1 VTVAV
6 SLQALRARVY
16 IGLYPWLIAV
26 VTLAAVWVGVHYG
39 KLAPAQ
45 EQLAVVE
52 GEWAGARR
60 DLAQRL
66 EARQA
71 RQDLQRVMA
80 MLPSSRD
87 FARLPLA
94 ISEMASRDGVSV
106 PALSYTL
113 EKSSDGLATKA
124 FLQGAVTGSY
134 QDLRRFIYHLE
145 AADGLLLFIEDLSAG
160 RSSGARAEK
169 TGKGVTVTLRLATYI
184 REESPAGRALRAGL
198 E

>member
-1 VTVAV
+1 MAV

-26 VTLAAVWVGVHYG
+26 VTLAAVWAGVQYG

-45 EQLAVVE
+45 EQLAAVE

-71 RQDLQRVMA
+71 RKDLRQVLA
-80 MLPSSRD
+80 MLPSPRD

-94 ISEMASRDGVSV
+94 ISEMARRDGVRV

-124 FLQGAVTGSY
+124 FLHGAVTGSY

-145 AADGLLLFIEDLSAG
+145 APDGLLLFIEDLSVG
-160 RSSGARAEK
+160 RSPAARAGK
-169 TGKGVTVTLRLATYI
+169 KDKGVTVTLRLVTYV
-184 REESPAGRALRAGL
+184 REEGRAGRALRASL
-198 E
+198 K

>member
-1 VTVAV
+1 MAV
-6 SLQALRARVY
+6 SLKALRARVY

-26 VTLAAVWVGVHYG
+26 VMLAAVWAGAHYG
-39 KLAPAQ
+39 RLAPAQ

-52 GEWAGARR
+52 GELAGARR

-71 RQDLQRVMA
+71 RKDIQQVMA

-94 ISEMASRDGVSV
+94 ISEMARRDGVSI

-124 FLQGAVTGSY
+124 FLQGAVTGQY

-145 AADGLLLFIEDLSAG
+145 APDGLLLFIEDLSAG
-160 RSSGARAEK
+160 RSSGARAGK
-169 TGKGVTVTLRLATYI
+169 TANGVTVTLRLATYI
-184 REESPAGRALRAGL
+184 REESHAGQALRAGL

>member
-1 VTVAV
+1 VAV
-6 SLQALRARVY
+6 SLKALRARVY

-26 VTLAAVWVGVHYG
+26 GLLAAVWVGVHYG

-45 EQLAVVE
+45 EQLAAVE

-71 RQDLQRVMA
+71 RKDIQQVMA
-80 MLPSSRD
+80 MLPSPRD
-87 FARLPLA
+87 FDRLPLA
-94 ISEMASRDGVSV
+94 ISEMAKRDGVSV

-124 FLQGAVTGSY
+124 FLQGAVTGQY

-160 RSSGARAEK
+160 RSSGARAGK

-184 REESPAGRALRAGL
+184 REEGHAGRALRAGL

>member
-1 VTVAV
+1 M
-6 SLQALRARVY
+6 Y

-26 VTLAAVWVGVHYG
+26 VTLAAVLAGVHYG

-45 EQLAVVE
+45 EQLAAVE

-71 RQDLQRVMA
+71 RKDFQQVMA
-80 MLPSSRD
+80 MLPSPRD

-94 ISEMASRDGVSV
+94 ISEMARRDGVSV

-124 FLQGAVTGSY
+124 FLQGAVTGQY

-145 AADGLLLFIEDLSAG
+145 APDGLLLFIEDLSVG
-160 RSSGARAEK
+160 RSPAARAEK
-169 TGKGVTVTLRLATYI
+169 KDKGVTVTLRLVTYI
-184 REESPAGRALRAGL
+184 REEGLAGRALRASL

>member
-1 VTVAV
+1 MAV
-6 SLQALRARVY
+6 SLKALRARVY

-26 VTLAAVWVGVHYG
+26 VTLAAVWASVHYG
-39 KLAPAQ
+39 KLALVQ
-45 EQLAVVE
+45 EQLAAVE

-71 RQDLQRVMA
+71 RKDLQQVMA
-80 MLPSSRD
+80 MLPSPRD

-94 ISEMASRDGVSV
+94 ISEMARRDGVSV

-145 AADGLLLFIEDLSAG
+145 APDGLLLFIEDLSVG
-160 RSSGARAEK
+160 RSPAARAEK
-169 TGKGVTVTLRLATYI
+169 KDKGVTVTLRLVTYI
-184 REESPAGRALRAGL
+184 REEGRAGRALRASL

>member
-1 VTVAV
+1 MAL
-6 SLQALRARVY
+6 SLKALRARIY
-16 IGLYPWLIAV
+16 IGLYPWLITV
-26 VTLAAVWVGVHYG
+26 VMLAAVWAGVHYG

-45 EQLAVVE
+45 EQLAAVE

-66 EARQA
+66 EAKQA
-71 RQDLQRVMA
+71 RKDLKQVLA
-80 MLPSSRD
+80 MLPSPRD

-94 ISEMASRDGVSV
+94 ISEMAKRDGVIV
-106 PALSYTL
+106 PSFSYTL

-124 FLQGAVTGSY
+124 FLQGAVTGQY

-145 AADGLLLFIEDLSAG
+145 ASDGLLLFIEDLSAG

-169 TGKGVTVTLRLATYI
+169 QGKGVTVTLRLVTYI
-184 REESPAGRALRAGL
+184 REESRAGRALRASL

>member
-1 VTVAV
+1 MVV

-26 VTLAAVWVGVHYG
+26 VTLAAVWAGIHYG

-45 EQLAVVE
+45 EQLAAVE

-71 RQDLQRVMA
+71 RKDLRQVLA
-80 MLPSSRD
+80 MLPSPRD

-94 ISEMASRDGVSV
+94 ISEMARRDGVSV

-124 FLQGAVTGSY
+124 FLHGAVTGSY

-145 AADGLLLFIEDLSAG
+145 APDGLLLFIEDLSVG
-160 RSSGARAEK
+160 RSPAARAGK
-169 TGKGVTVTLRLATYI
+169 KDKGVTVTLRLVTYV
-184 REESPAGRALRAGL
+184 REEGRAGRALRASL